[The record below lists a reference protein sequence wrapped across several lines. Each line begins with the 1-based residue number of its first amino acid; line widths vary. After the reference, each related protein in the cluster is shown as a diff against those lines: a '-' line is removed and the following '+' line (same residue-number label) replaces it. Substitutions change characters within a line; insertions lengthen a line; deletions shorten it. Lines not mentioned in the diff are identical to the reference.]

1 MRVPKKFSR
10 AQILTALYAALI
22 AFLTYASVYAYRKPF
37 TVASFEG
44 IRFWGVPYQTLLI
57 ISQGIGYML
66 SKFYGIK
73 LIAEL
78 KRLGRWKMSAVLIL
92 TAWLSLF
99 IFAFTPAPYGMIF
112 LMINGFALGFMWG
125 IIFSYVEGR
134 RATDFIGAA
143 MAVSFV
149 FAGGFTRSVAV
160 WLRDEWMIPERWLGF
175 ATGLVF
181 LLPLIAFIYLLE
193 KVPKPDQDDIEE
205 RTVRMPMN
213 KDERS
218 KFWALFKSGILIIIV
233 TYVFLTIMRDIRD
246 NFMSNMW
253 NELGY
258 GNKPAI
264 FTRTETITS
273 IVVLVIMSLLVLVR
287 NNFKAFR
294 LVHLVIGAGFL
305 LAGISSGLYIAG
317 LMDGAVWMQLTGMG
331 LYMGYIPF
339 NCIFFERMIASF
351 KIAGNVGFL
360 MYLVDAW
367 GYFGSMSV
375 MLTKEILRIKMNW
388 VSFYSAGVIAFSII
402 GIIALLFSIRY
413 FDKKHRNNIAWEQNL
428 PS

>member
-1 MRVPKKFSR
+1 MASTKSFSR
-10 AQILTALYAALI
+10 AQIMTALYAALI

-37 TVASFEG
+37 TVATFEG
-44 IRFWGVPYQTLLI
+44 ISFWGVPYQTLLI

-78 KRLGRWKMSAVLIL
+78 KRLGRWKMSSILIGI
-92 TAWLSLF
+92 AWLALF
-99 IFAFTPAPYGMIF
+99 LFALVPPPYGMFF
-112 LMINGFALGFMWG
+112 LLVNGFMLGFMWG

-134 RATDFIGAA
+134 RATDFIGSA
-143 MAVSFV
+143 MAVSFI

-160 WLRDEWMIPERWLGF
+160 YLRDQWNVSENWLGF

-181 LLPLIAFIYLLE
+181 LLPLVLFIFLLE
-193 KVPKPDQDDIEE
+193 RVPRPDQDDIEE
-205 RTVRMPMN
+205 RTDRKPMDAN
-213 KDERS
+213 ERK
-218 KFWALFKSGILIIIV
+218 KFWALFRSGILIIIV

-273 IVVLVIMSLLVLVR
+273 IVVLLVMSLLVLVR
-287 NNFKAFR
+287 NNYRAFR
-294 LVHLVIGAGFL
+294 LVHFVIGAGFL
-305 LAGISSGLYIAG
+305 LAGISSALYVAG
-317 LMDGAVWMQLTGMG
+317 VMNGAWWMQLTGMG

-351 KIAGNVGFL
+351 RIAGNVGFL

-375 MLTKEILRIKMNW
+375 MLTKEIFKIKMNW
-388 VSFYSAGVIAFSII
+388 VSFYSTGVIGFSII
-402 GIIALLFSIRY
+402 GIIALAFSLRY
-413 FDKKHRNNIAWEQNL
+413 FANKQANKIAWNQDL
-428 PS
+428 P